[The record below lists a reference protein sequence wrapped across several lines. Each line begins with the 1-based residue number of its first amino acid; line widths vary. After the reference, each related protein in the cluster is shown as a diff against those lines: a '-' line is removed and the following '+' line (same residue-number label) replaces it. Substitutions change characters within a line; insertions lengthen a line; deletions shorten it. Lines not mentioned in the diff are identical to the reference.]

1 LGFSLEE
8 GAVAPEARVVVG
20 FLVFCST

>member
-1 LGFSLEE
+1 LGLSLEE